1 MQLIC
6 CYIKK
11 FRNIQRQEVSLS
23 DKFKCS
29 YKDGRLLIEMST
41 DNSMADYIY
50 ENDFMRSLRIIV
62 GKTGSG
68 KTNFL
73 QMIGMD
79 SWNRMG
85 STKRDAYFMLYKM
98 EVKNEFFVEI
108 VGMSIHGIKKN
119 ISSNHIDSKTI
130 KAVYK
135 IKYDFNS
142 QKITD
147 VRNANYEDA
156 EHTYIIN
163 AFDRNAFADCPYEN
177 ERQEGVVNH
186 DNFIGR
192 MITQFG
198 NASVSMECDYLKAYL
213 NKMPQESIKR
223 NASLVIRWNNWQYK
237 HKFDL
242 DEHLVKREYWTYKD
256 KAEKQRTN
264 NARHGKPYD
273 TPIKYSKNSTPNSR
287 FLHDLMTDF
296 AIYLRK
302 CAECVDENFPD
313 KYYRWAGY
321 TEDLGVDNPREL
333 PDGENLSIL
342 KRIDWLCQ
350 YIDYHTDE
358 MLGNKGLLWQ
368 IGVDIKDLFYLL
380 GKMDERYFSDEEF
393 SIPAIEIDIS
403 EGAVMRDVFER
414 MEQYRPDQIGIF
426 TKSLLPYHWTYVSSG
441 EYQYAKVWGI
451 LEEYGVKAKVLRKGE
466 KFSEARQPD
475 FILLLDEP
483 ENYMHPEMC
492 RTFMHD
498 LNNLLKQRNPKSSFQ
513 VILSTHSP
521 FMLSDVLANQIIK
534 MDYDDKG
541 LCVISHAEKPTYA
554 ANIHSIMADSFFL
567 KYTIGDQARLFLTE
581 KFELFKNMQKRRGN
595 LSDTDKCEIAKM
607 QELLPSIGDEL
618 IRHIMSSI
626 INKLQ

>member
-1 MQLIC
+1 
-6 CYIKK
+6 
-11 FRNIQRQEVSLS
+11 
-23 DKFKCS
+23 
-29 YKDGRLLIEMST
+29 
-41 DNSMADYIY
+41 
-50 ENDFMRSLRIIV
+50 
-62 GKTGSG
+62 
-68 KTNFL
+68 
-73 QMIGMD
+73 
-79 SWNRMG
+79 
-85 STKRDAYFMLYKM
+85 
-98 EVKNEFFVEI
+98 
-108 VGMSIHGIKKN
+108 
-119 ISSNHIDSKTI
+119 
-130 KAVYK
+130 
-135 IKYDFNS
+135 
-142 QKITD
+142 
-147 VRNANYEDA
+147 
-156 EHTYIIN
+156 
-163 AFDRNAFADCPYEN
+163 
-177 ERQEGVVNH
+177 
-186 DNFIGR
+186 

-237 HKFDL
+237 HKFDQ

-273 TPIKYSKNSTPNSR
+273 TPIKYSKNSTPKSR

-414 MEQYRPDQIGIF
+414 MEQYRPDQIGF
-426 TKSLLPYHWTYVSSG
+426 L
-441 EYQYAKVWGI
+441 QKVCC
-451 LEEYGVKAKVLRKGE
+451 
-466 KFSEARQPD
+466 
-475 FILLLDEP
+475 
-483 ENYMHPEMC
+483 H
-492 RTFMHD
+492 
-498 LNNLLKQRNPKSSFQ
+498 
-513 VILSTHSP
+513 
-521 FMLSDVLANQIIK
+521 
-534 MDYDDKG
+534 
-541 LCVISHAEKPTYA
+541 
-554 ANIHSIMADSFFL
+554 
-567 KYTIGDQARLFLTE
+567 TIGHT
-581 KFELFKNMQKRRGN
+581 
-595 LSDTDKCEIAKM
+595 
-607 QELLPSIGDEL
+607 
-618 IRHIMSSI
+618 
-626 INKLQ
+626 

>member
-1 MQLIC
+1 MQLIY

-11 FRNIQRQEVSLS
+11 IRNIQRQEVSLS

-29 YKDGRLLIEMST
+29 YKDGRLWIEMST

-147 VRNANYEDA
+147 VRDANYEDA

-163 AFDRNAFADCPYEN
+163 AFGRNAFADCPYEN

-192 MITQFG
+192 MINQFG

-273 TPIKYSKNSTPNSR
+273 TPIKYSKNSTPKSR

-492 RTFMHD
+492 RTFIHD

>member
-1 MQLIC
+1 MQLIY

-29 YKDGRLLIEMST
+29 YKDGRLWIEMST

-147 VRNANYEDA
+147 VRDANYEDA

-192 MITQFG
+192 MINQFG

-273 TPIKYSKNSTPNSR
+273 TPIKYSKNSTPKSR

-492 RTFMHD
+492 RTFIHD

>member
-1 MQLIC
+1 MQLIY

-29 YKDGRLLIEMST
+29 YKDGRLWIEMST

-147 VRNANYEDA
+147 VRDANYEDA

-273 TPIKYSKNSTPNSR
+273 TPIKYSKNSTPKSR

-368 IGVDIKDLFYLL
+368 IGVDIKDLFYIL

-492 RTFMHD
+492 RTFIHD